1 MNLSFYE
8 NFISAIKSEK
18 SFCLATV
25 VETEGSTPR
34 KTGAKMIVFQDG
46 KSFGTIGGGLVEK
59 QVINKAK
66 SIIENQ
72 IAEICSFSFDND
84 ADENDKMICGGKM
97 SVFIEPFGNNKNLYI
112 FGAGHC
118 GFALA
123 KTAAAAG
130 FAIHIFDN
138 REELANNERFPMAAT
153 ITVDDYE
160 NSSADFMPKNK
171 SFVAIMTQGHSAD
184 ADVLKNVLD
193 KNCCYVG
200 LMASKRKKQQIFEKL
215 IQEGTDKIL
224 IDKVYSPIGLDIG
237 AETPEEIAISI
248 LSEMIKISSKNEE

>member
-1 MNLSFYE
+1 MNISFYE
-8 NFISAIKSEK
+8 NFISAIKSQK

-25 VETEGSTPR
+25 VETKGSTPR

-59 QVINKAK
+59 QVVNKAK

-72 IAEICSFSFDND
+72 IPEICSFSFDNNV
-84 ADENDKMICGGKM
+84 DENEKMICGGKM
-97 SVFIEPFGNNKNLYI
+97 SVFIEPFGDNKNLYI

-123 KTAAAAG
+123 KVASNAG
-130 FAIHIFDN
+130 FVIHIFDD
-138 REELANNERFPMAAT
+138 RDDQASKERFPMAAT
-153 ITVDDYE
+153 ITVGDYKKT
-160 NSSADFMPKNK
+160 SAEFSPKNN

-184 ADVLKNVLD
+184 ADVFKNVLN

-215 IQEGTDKIL
+215 IQEGMKKSRL
-224 IDKVYSPIGLDIG
+224 DKVCSPIGLNIN
-237 AETPEEIAISI
+237 AETPEEIAVSI
-248 LSEMIKISSKNEE
+248 TAELIERSKP

>member
-8 NFISAIKSEK
+8 SFISAIKSEK
-18 SFCLATV
+18 PFCLATV
-25 VETEGSTPR
+25 VETKGSTPR

-46 KSFGTIGGGLVEK
+46 KSLGTIGGGLVEK

-72 IAEICSFSFDND
+72 ISEICSFSFDNN
-84 ADENDKMICGGKM
+84 ADEKEKMICGGKM
-97 SVFIEPFGNNKNLYI
+97 SVFIEPFGSNKNLYI

-123 KTAAAAG
+123 KIASNAG
-130 FAIHIFDN
+130 FAIHIFDD
-138 REELANNERFPMAAT
+138 REDQASKERFPMATT
-153 ITVDDYE
+153 ITVEDYE
-160 NSSADFMPKNK
+160 KSSNEFCPQNN

-184 ADVLKNVLD
+184 AEVLKNVLN
-193 KNCCYVG
+193 KKCFYVG

-215 IQEGTDKIL
+215 IQDGMEKRQ
-224 IDKVYSPIGLDIG
+224 IDKVCSPIGININ

-248 LSEMIKISSKNEE
+248 TAQLIERSK